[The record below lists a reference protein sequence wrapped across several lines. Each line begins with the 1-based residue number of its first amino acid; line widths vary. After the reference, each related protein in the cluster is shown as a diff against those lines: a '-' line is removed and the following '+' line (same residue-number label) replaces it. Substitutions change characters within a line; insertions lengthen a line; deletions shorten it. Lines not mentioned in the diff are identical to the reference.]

1 MKKRIIVGISG
12 ASGVI
17 YGIRALQ
24 HLAAMDD
31 VEAHLVMSDM
41 AVTNIA
47 IETSEDPDQVRSL
60 ADVVHRNDNQ
70 AASIA
75 SGSFLTHGMM
85 VIPCS
90 IKTLSAIANCYA
102 DNLLVR
108 AADVVLKEQRKL
120 ILVVRETPLHK
131 GHLEL
136 MRRAADSGAVI
147 APPMPAFYQD
157 PKTIEDI
164 VDQSVGKAFDLLGL
178 EHDIYRRWG
187 DGKHGTA
194 HD

>member
-24 HLAAMDD
+24 HLAEMAD
-31 VEAHLVMSDM
+31 VETHLVMSDT
-41 AVTNIA
+41 ALTNIA
-47 IETSEDPDQVRSL
+47 VETSVDPDEVRAL
-60 ADVVHRNDNQ
+60 ADVVHRVDNQ

-75 SGSFLTHGMM
+75 SGSFQTHGML

-147 APPMPAFYQD
+147 APPMPAFYQA
-157 PKTIEDI
+157 PETIEDI

-187 DGKHGTA
+187 DRKHGTA
-194 HD
+194 HE

>member
-24 HLAAMDD
+24 HLAKMAD
-31 VEAHLVMSDM
+31 VETHLVMSDT
-41 AVTNIA
+41 ALTNIA
-47 IETSEDPDQVRSL
+47 IETSENPDQVRSL
-60 ADVVHRNDNQ
+60 ADVVHRVDNQ

-75 SGSFLTHGMM
+75 SGSFQTEGMM

-108 AADVVLKEQRKL
+108 AADVMLKEQRKL

-147 APPMPAFYQD
+147 APPMPAFYQA
-157 PKTIEDI
+157 PETIDDI
-164 VDQSVGKAFDLLGL
+164 VDQSVGKVFDLLGL

-187 DGKHGTA
+187 DRKHGSA